1 MIGINNNTRYFLKKS
16 RAVSS
21 GAGEYATPINKRAQ
35 KTIPKRAM
43 EFSFIMRGIFLNV
56 PEASQQINM
65 TIENSA
71 VKADENKQV
80 KQVRY
85 KA

>member
-1 MIGINNNTRYFLKKS
+1 TNNNTRYFLKKS
-16 RAVSS
+16 SETSS
-21 GAGEYATPINKRAQ
+21 GAGEYTIPINKREQ
-35 KTIPKRAM
+35 KTIPKIAM

-56 PEASQQINM
+56 PEASQQTSM
-65 TIENSA
+65 RIEKIA
-71 VKADENKQV
+71 VNAVENKQV